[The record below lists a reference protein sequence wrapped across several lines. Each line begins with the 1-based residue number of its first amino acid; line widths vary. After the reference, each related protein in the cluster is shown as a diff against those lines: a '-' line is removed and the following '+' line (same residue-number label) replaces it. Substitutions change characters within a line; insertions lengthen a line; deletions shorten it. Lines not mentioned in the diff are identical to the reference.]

1 MEPLEIIRKYYKPG
15 SVAHEF
21 LIKHSEKVAL
31 KALDVARRVSA
42 LHDVKASPPDMDF
55 IREASMLHDIGMF
68 LTDAPQL
75 GCYGD
80 KPYITHGYLGRQLL
94 EKEGL
99 PRHALVAERH
109 VGVGLTIE
117 DISRQELPLP
127 LKDMTPQTLEEKII
141 SFADKFYSKGKELAK
156 EKTVEEVRE
165 SIRRYG
171 EAKLAV
177 FDEWLRFFGY

>member
-1 MEPLEIIRKYYKPG
+1 MEPLEIIEKYYKPG

-21 LIKHSEKVAL
+21 LIKHSEKVAR
-31 KALDVARRVSA
+31 KALETARKVSA
-42 LHDVKASPPDMDF
+42 LAPDMDF

-80 KPYITHGYLGRQLL
+80 KPYITHGCLGRQLL
-94 EKEGL
+94 EKEGWA
-99 PRHALVAERH
+99 RHALVAERH

-127 LKDMTPQTLEEKII
+127 LKDMTPETLEEKII
-141 SFADKFYSKGKELAK
+141 SFADKFYSKGKDLAR

-171 EAKLAV
+171 ESKLKI
-177 FDEWLRFFGY
+177 FDEWLRSFGYK